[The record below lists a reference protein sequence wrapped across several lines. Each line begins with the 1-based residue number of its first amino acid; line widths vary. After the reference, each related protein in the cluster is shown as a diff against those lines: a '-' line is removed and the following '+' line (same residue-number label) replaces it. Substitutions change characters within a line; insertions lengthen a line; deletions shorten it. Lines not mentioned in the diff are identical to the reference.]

1 MTFMSTCSGPI
12 TGQVAGK
19 PALKFLGNPPKG
31 PRVGHE
37 SLDLDEE
44 RIHTS
49 AGYLDG
55 LVDKKKAKKRG
66 EFFGFSRMVFGLVET
81 GTDGKR
87 LLQAVPASR
96 RTHRGQQ
103 LFENCDARHAFGQL
117 MSLSPALCLPAV
129 VIKTGA
135 GRRLG

>member
-19 PALKFLGNPPKG
+19 PALKFLRNPPKG

-44 RIHTS
+44 TFKSLSDLHTDAS
-49 AGYLDG
+49 RYRG
-55 LVDKKKAKKRG
+55 LCLFCPKR
-66 EFFGFSRMVFGLVET
+66 
-81 GTDGKR
+81 
-87 LLQAVPASR
+87 APASR

-135 GRRLG
+135 ERRLG